1 MFLKILNQIIYCH
14 QFDGE
19 KRLKMEFIIRTDLT
33 KELPEVI
40 DFNFDELKKELKTGL
55 GKYQNLLVTEDSIKS
70 AKGDKATL
78 NKLRTAIEDRRK
90 EVKKAC
96 LLPYNAFEIKV
107 KEIVGMIDEPIIA
120 IDSQIKKFD
129 EIKADEK
136 LKEIFEIYE
145 TNIGVLKAV
154 IPFEKLNNPRWLNA
168 TYLIKDIQ
176 KELITQISQI
186 NKDLVVIDTLDL
198 AYRAMIKDKYLQC
211 LELSTALAEKSR
223 LEEQQKALGE
233 IEAEQK
239 QSKEIVEEVAE
250 EVAEINTEEAL
261 EEINFKVWVTQKQKS
276 DLKKFLIE
284 NNIKIGRSE

>member
-96 LLPYNAFEIKV
+96 LLPYDAFEIKV

-186 NKDLVVIDTLDL
+186 NKDLVVIDALDL

-239 QSKEIVEEVAE
+239 QSKEIVEEVVE